1 MWLGVTP
8 CVVWCQHP
16 GWWARGEL
24 SDCDECAA
32 EMISSSQLRVM
43 FTLTTME
50 TSVRQ
55 CDEECPLRHTAATA
69 SSTCHLYTTL
79 LIGIILVSM
88 SPYSYIVILAL
99 TIKSKL

>member
-1 MWLGVTP
+1 MSRRCYDVVCIMAGCHPLCGV
-8 CVVWCQHP
+8 CQRP
-16 GWWARGEL
+16 GWRVRGKL
-24 SDCDECAA
+24 SDCDESAA
-32 EMISSSQLRVM
+32 EMISSPQLRVM

-79 LIGIILVSM
+79 LIVNILVSM
-88 SPYSYIVILAL
+88 SRS
-99 TIKSKL
+99 S

>member
-1 MWLGVTP
+1 M
-8 CVVWCQHP
+8 
-16 GWWARGEL
+16 RGKL
-24 SDCDECAA
+24 SDCDESAE

-79 LIGIILVSM
+79 LIVNILVSM
-88 SPYSYIVILAL
+88 SRS
-99 TIKSKL
+99 S

>member
-1 MWLGVTP
+1 M
-8 CVVWCQHP
+8 
-16 GWWARGEL
+16 RGKL

-32 EMISSSQLRVM
+32 EMISSPQLRVM

-50 TSVRQ
+50 TSASVRQ

>member
-1 MWLGVTP
+1 MYYVAGCHPLCGV
-8 CVVWCQHP
+8 CQRP
-16 GWWARGEL
+16 GWRVRGKL

-32 EMISSSQLRVM
+32 EMISSPQLRVM

-79 LIGIILVSM
+79 LIVNILVSM
-88 SPYSYIVILAL
+88 SRS
-99 TIKSKL
+99 S